1 MKTVRYAAVLALA
14 TLVSAIV
21 GGVVSAQAAEIS
33 EHPLGEHPAVLVKRQ
48 PPIVDTNRLILM
60 HPAQL
65 MVVDAP
71 TPTPD
76 HSAVAVQRPT
86 KKAAVVDGYA
96 SLERPDRS
104 HGERH

>member
-14 TLVSAIV
+14 TLVGAVV
-21 GGVVSAQAAEIS
+21 GGVVSAQAAEIT

-48 PPIVDTNRLILM
+48 LPTVDTNRLILM

-71 TPTPD
+71 TPA
-76 HSAVAVQRPT
+76 SAHPVVAV
-86 KKAAVVDGYA
+86 D
-96 SLERPDRS
+96 SSDRS
-104 HGERH
+104 SAGRH